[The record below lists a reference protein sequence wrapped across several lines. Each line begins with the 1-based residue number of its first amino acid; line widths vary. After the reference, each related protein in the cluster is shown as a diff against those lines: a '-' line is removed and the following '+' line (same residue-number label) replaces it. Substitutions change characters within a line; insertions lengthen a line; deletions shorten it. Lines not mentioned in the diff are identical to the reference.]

1 MSYNNR
7 CKPKQ
12 SSGFTLIELLVVV
25 AVLSVLI
32 AILLPALNMARNLG
46 KRIVCASNLKQM
58 GLAWQL
64 YLNDNDHCFPRYPS
78 AHVRY
83 GGWPA
88 KVYEENFWED
98 LWRDRPLN
106 PYMILGAQQEIT
118 ETAARI
124 YCCPADRGGA
134 GKEGYTTF
142 KYYGTSYA
150 TNTCLIG
157 PDKFPISADSEQ
169 AYRELIESI
178 NNRIEEKNMTP
189 DMATNNHQQVVLAG
203 DMGWYYQWWEFRKLQ
218 PDKKKQ
224 LEWHNKHEHYN
235 ILMLDGHEEFIR
247 IREGKWLVE
256 GGYYIVPF
264 KELNYIARKIG
275 E

>member
-1 MSYNNR
+1 MYYTNR
-7 CKPKQ
+7 YKSKCYL
-12 SSGFTLIELLVVV
+12 GFTLIELLVVI

-32 AILLPALNMARNLG
+32 AILLPALNMARYLG

-64 YLNDNDHCFPRYPS
+64 YLNENDHCFPRYPS

-88 KVYEENFWED
+88 KVYEENFWENS
-98 LWRDRPLN
+98 WRDRPLN
-106 PYMILGAQQEIT
+106 PYMILGAQKEIT
-118 ETAARI
+118 ENAAKV
-124 YCCPADRGGA
+124 YCCPADIGGA
-134 GKEGYTTF
+134 GKEGYTVF
-142 KYYGTSYA
+142 KYYGTSYT

-157 PDKFPISADSEQ
+157 PDKFPESDPNSHDLVQ
-169 AYRELIESI
+169 AI
-178 NNRIEEKNMTP
+178 NDRIENKDMTP
-189 DMATNNHQQVVLAG
+189 DRVTNNHQQVVLAG

-224 LEWHNKHEHYN
+224 LGWHKKHEHYN

-247 IREGKWLVE
+247 IREGKWLFE
-256 GGYYIVPF
+256 SMYYINPF
-264 KELNYIARKIG
+264 QDLNYLAVQIG
-275 E
+275 N